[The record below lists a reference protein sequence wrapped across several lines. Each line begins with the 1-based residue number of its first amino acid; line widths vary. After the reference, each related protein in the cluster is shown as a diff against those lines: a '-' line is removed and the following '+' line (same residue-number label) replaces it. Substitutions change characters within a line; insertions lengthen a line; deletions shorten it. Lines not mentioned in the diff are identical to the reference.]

1 MCCTDAGFPE
11 AFEPVC
17 EEPKSGVL
25 EARAAAAPELSLDAP
40 VMDSGG
46 RGWAWLGA
54 EETPT
59 GAGKAQLRGGF
70 QGSGC

>member
-17 EEPKSGVL
+17 EELKSRVL
-25 EARAAAAPELSLDAP
+25 EARAAAAPEMSLDAP

-46 RGWAWLGA
+46 PGVGVEWG
-54 EETPT
+54 
-59 GAGKAQLRGGF
+59 
-70 QGSGC
+70 